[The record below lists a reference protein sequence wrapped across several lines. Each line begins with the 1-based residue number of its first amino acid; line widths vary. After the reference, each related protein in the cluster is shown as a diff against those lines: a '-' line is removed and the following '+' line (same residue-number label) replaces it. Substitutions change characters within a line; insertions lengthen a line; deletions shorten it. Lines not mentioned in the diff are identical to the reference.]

1 MKLRDLFTKIPD
13 LLSIE
18 EHPRLNAEVTGISTN
33 SHACKSGDI
42 FIGMP
47 GTRVDGGEFWQ
58 SAIDSG
64 AIAAIIS
71 REAAKNTHQQQQIVL
86 LLLQIR
92 SLYVLQYQQLS
103 PIIQRKN

>member
-18 EHPRLNAEVTGISTN
+18 EHPTLNSEVTGISTN

-71 REAAKNTHQQQQIVL
+71 CEAAKK
-86 LLLQIR
+86 
-92 SLYVLQYQQLS
+92 S
-103 PIIQRKN
+103 PSTVADCIITTSDPIAVCASISAAFYD